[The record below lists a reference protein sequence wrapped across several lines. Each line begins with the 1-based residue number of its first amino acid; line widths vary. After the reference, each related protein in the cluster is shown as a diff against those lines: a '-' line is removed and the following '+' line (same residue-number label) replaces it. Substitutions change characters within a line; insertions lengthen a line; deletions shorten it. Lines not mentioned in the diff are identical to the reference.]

1 MAFENLI
8 AMAPEIIDKMKKD
21 KYIYIHDDEEDKAEG
36 DDEKA

>member
-1 MAFENLI
+1 
-8 AMAPEIIDKMKKD
+8 MAPEIIDKMKKD